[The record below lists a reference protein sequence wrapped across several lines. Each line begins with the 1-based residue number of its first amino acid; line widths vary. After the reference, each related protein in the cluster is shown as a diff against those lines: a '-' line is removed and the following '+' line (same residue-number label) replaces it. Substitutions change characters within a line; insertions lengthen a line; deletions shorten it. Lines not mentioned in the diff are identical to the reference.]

1 MQFNGLSEE
10 EVAERISKGLQNKS
24 SKPKTKTIRE
34 IFIEN
39 LFSVFNLVILSIIL
53 FLLYFYFYTK
63 DSRLLL
69 DSVGILSIAFLNTF
83 LAIFQEIKAK
93 RALDKVSLLLKKEV
107 IVIRDGK
114 EVSLEPSE
122 IVIDDIVKILRGDQ
136 VVVDGS
142 VVYSN
147 HLEIDES
154 LLTGESNPIH
164 KKENE
169 EILSGSFCLSGNG
182 FYKAEKIGNE
192 SFAAKITEQAKKYK
206 FDLTPLQ
213 KKINSIVKI
222 LFVVAVFLV
231 ILEII
236 LNTGGFDIDFI
247 RKISTILISLVPQ
260 GLVLM
265 ASVTF
270 AVGVSRISKLGA
282 IIQKLNAIE
291 SFSNVQVVCMD
302 KTGTLTQN
310 KLSIHHISK
319 FENEYSEDE
328 IKKLIGTY
336 AALTGDKNAT
346 INAINVF
353 EPDKDYKFI
362 DEYPFSSE
370 RKMSMIQ
377 AEKGSEKI
385 TFILGAYDILS
396 ARLDPACKEESARIF
411 EENRLSVYRN
421 VLFAK
426 VRTNETMEKLKDKPD
441 RIEIVP
447 LCIISITDKI
457 RDDVFDAIKL
467 FEDNGIKIKILS
479 GDSAKAIQEVV
490 HEIGWDVKDSEMI
503 SGNDLDNV
511 SDEDFKKIVMNNVI
525 FARLKPEHKLR
536 IIKTLK
542 KEKIYTAMIGD
553 GVNDLPAI
561 KEADMGIAMEEGS
574 GITKEVADIVLLK
587 NKFSLLPQIFDEG
600 NKIVNTVK
608 SVGKLFITKNFFV
621 IYITLLSMFFFLDF
635 PLTPRRVALINFFG
649 IALPAFMITL
659 KNTNTE
665 KTLNFMKDL
674 MTFVLL
680 SAFIIVA
687 AGYIGIYFVEK
698 NFAVTEKDIQMVMLT
713 IMIITNI
720 ANFFSIVLNKEDDN
734 KLTYLLYGFFI
745 LIIYVFFAATNI
757 DSTVMNLLKEFYEID
772 YVRADLWPTIMIIS
786 VIGSVV
792 LYFAQKLR
800 DKIVNP
806 ESAGSDQ
813 K

>member
-1 MQFNGLSEE
+1 MQFKGLSEE
-10 EVAERISKGLQNKS
+10 EVKERISKSLQNKA

-39 LFSVFNLVILSIIL
+39 LFSVFNLVILSIML
-53 FLLYFYFYTK
+53 FLIYFYVSTG

-69 DSVGILSIAFLNTF
+69 DSIGILSIAFLNTF

-93 RALDKVSLLLKKEV
+93 RALDKVNLLLKKEV
-107 IVIRDGK
+107 PVMRDGA
-114 EVSLEPSE
+114 EVMLEPSE
-122 IVIDDIVKILRGDQ
+122 IVIDDIIKIQRGDQ
-136 VVVDGS
+136 VIVDGS

-164 KKENE
+164 KKDND

-182 FYKAEKIGNE
+182 FYKAEKIGND
-192 SFAAKITEQAKKYK
+192 SFAAQITEQAKKYK

-213 KKINSIVKI
+213 RRINSIVKI

-231 ILEII
+231 TLEII
-236 LNTGGFDIDFI
+236 LNKSDFNVDFV

-265 ASVTF
+265 ATVTF

-310 KLSIHHISK
+310 KLSIHLISK
-319 FENEYSEDE
+319 FDNVYSEDE
-328 IKKLIGTY
+328 IRTLIGTY
-336 AALTGDKNAT
+336 AALTSDKNAT

-353 EPDKDYKFI
+353 EPDYEYKFI

-370 RKMSMIQ
+370 RKMSMIKAQ
-377 AEKGSEKI
+377 KGNEKI
-385 TFILGAYDILS
+385 TFILGAYDVLS
-396 ARLDPACKEESARIF
+396 ARMNETFRAESKMIF
-411 EENRLSVYRN
+411 ENNELGVYRN

-426 VRTNETMEKLKDKPD
+426 VKTDEPMEKIVNRLDD
-441 RIEIVP
+441 IVIEP

-467 FEDNGIKIKILS
+467 FENNGIKIKILS

-490 HEIGWDVKDSEMI
+490 HEIGWDVKDSQMI
-503 SGNDLDNV
+503 SGNDLDNI
-511 SDEDFKKIVMNNVI
+511 SEENFKKVVMNNVI

-542 KEKIYTAMIGD
+542 KKKIYTAMIGD

-665 KTLNFMKDL
+665 KTLNFMSDL
-674 MTFVLL
+674 ITYVML
-680 SAFIIVA
+680 SALIIVA
-687 AGYIGIYFVEK
+687 AGYTGIYFIER
-698 NFAVTEKDIQMVMLT
+698 NFTVSEKDIQMVMLT

-720 ANFFSIVLNKEDDN
+720 ANFFAIVLIKQDDN
-734 KLTYLLYGFFI
+734 KLAYLLYGFFI

-757 DSTVMNLLKEFYEID
+757 DSAVINLLKEFYEID
-772 YVRADLWPTIMIIS
+772 NVRRDLWPTIMIIS
-786 VIGSVV
+786 LISSVI

-800 DKIVNP
+800 DRIINKN
-806 ESAGSDQ
+806 
-813 K
+813 